1 MVPIVIA
8 ITLSVAVIGLI
19 TYYLFFSPVPKID
32 DFLTSPELKEK
43 LADINDISSIQFDVT
58 RIESA
63 ATYKELS
70 SGSYIGEPETE
81 GKSGRSDPFRPF

>member
-1 MVPIVIA
+1 MVPIVVA
-8 ITLSVAVIGLI
+8 ITVSFAVVGFI

-43 LADINDISSIQFDVT
+43 LDDINDISTIDFDVPQ
-58 RIESA
+58 IESS
-63 ATYKELS
+63 ATYQELS

-81 GKSGRSDPFRPF
+81 GKSGRPDPFKPF